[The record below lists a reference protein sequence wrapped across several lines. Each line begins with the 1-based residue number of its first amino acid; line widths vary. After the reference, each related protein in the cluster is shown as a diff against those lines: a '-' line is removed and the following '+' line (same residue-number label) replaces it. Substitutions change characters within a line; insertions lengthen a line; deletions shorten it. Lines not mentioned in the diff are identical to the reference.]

1 MMKIFIYNTV
11 ILFFSLTIFPFCKKA
26 ENGQPNI
33 IVDNTPFTLNSSSIN
48 GEALTKEQI
57 KYDVESLPKIIL
69 RFNKKVDRASTSN
82 NITLLKNGNE
92 SVKLVFSFL
101 ENDSAVIIA
110 PSASLNHL
118 TKYILNIDNNLKSG
132 NSKSLSLPVSLGFI
146 TRMDSTDKFPLL
158 SESSLLDTVQK
169 ATFNYFWSFGHPL
182 SGMARERNT
191 SGDIVTT
198 GGTGFGIMALVVAV
212 DRNFISRAAGLER
225 MKTIVSFLQN
235 KARRFHGAFPHWIN
249 GATGEVVPFSVKD
262 NGADLV
268 ETSFL
273 IAGLLSARMYFSNST
288 PEESALRNDINLIW
302 DAVDWNW
309 FRQNN
314 QQTLYWH
321 WSQDYQWDM
330 NLKISGWNECLI
342 TYVLAAASNTHS
354 IPRETYLN
362 GFARNGAMKNNSSYY
377 NYKLP
382 LGPELGGP
390 LFLSQYSFLGIDPRG
405 LSDQF
410 ADYQEQVVNH
420 SLINYNYCI
429 NNPKKYWGYSQNCW
443 GLSAS
448 DIPNGYSASSPTN
461 DLGVIAPTAAL
472 SAFPFAP
479 KQSMQALQFFYFK
492 LGDKIWTQ
500 YGFVDAFKLQDL
512 WFSTSTLAI
521 DQGPAIIMIEN
532 YRSGLIWKLFTACP
546 EIKGG
551 LKKLGFTAPYL

>member
-1 MMKIFIYNTV
+1 MRFF
-11 ILFFSLTIFPFCKKA
+11 LFNIIALFCSVAFFKSCKKA
-26 ENGQPNI
+26 ASNQSNEVIN
-33 IVDNTPFTLNSSSIN
+33 NTPFTLNGSSIN
-48 GEALTKEQI
+48 DENFSKDLISYNI
-57 KYDVESLPKIIL
+57 KTTPNIVL
-69 RFNKKVDRASTSN
+69 RFNKKINRTSVAN
-82 NITLLKNGNE
+82 AIVLLKNGNE
-92 SVKLVFSFL
+92 SVKLNYTFL
-101 ENDSAVIIA
+101 QNDSAVSIVA
-110 PSASLNHL
+110 QASLAYL
-118 TKYILNIDNNLKSG
+118 TKYILSIDNSLQSE
-132 NSKSLSLPVSLGFI
+132 SKQSLSIPVSMGFI
-146 TRMDSTDKFPLL
+146 TNIDSTDKFPVLT
-158 SESSLLDTVQK
+158 EAALLDTVQK
-169 ATFNYFWSFGHPL
+169 ATFNYFWSFGHPK

-191 SGDIVTT
+191 SGDIVTS
-198 GGTGFGIMALVVAV
+198 GGTGFGIMALLVAV
-212 DRNFISRAAGLER
+212 ERNFISRSEGLAR

-235 KARRFHGAFPHWIN
+235 KAKRFHGAFPHWLN
-249 GATGEVVPFSVKD
+249 GITGDVVPFSIKD

-273 IAGLLSARMYFSNST
+273 IAGLLSARMYFSGLNT
-288 PEESALRNDINLIW
+288 EESTLRNNINLIW

-309 FRQNN
+309 FRQSN

-321 WSQDYQWDM
+321 WSPDYQWDL

-342 TYVLAAASNTHS
+342 TYVLAASSNTNA

-362 GFARNGAMKNNSSYY
+362 GFARNGAMKNNSVYF

-390 LFLSQYSFLGIDPRG
+390 LFLSHYSFLGIDPRG
-405 LSDQF
+405 LSDPF

-472 SAFPFAP
+472 SAFPFTP
-479 KQSMQALQFFYFK
+479 KESMQALQFFYYK
-492 LGDKIWTQ
+492 LGDKLWTE

-521 DQGPAIIMIEN
+521 DQGPSIIMIEN

-546 EIKGG
+546 EIKGS

>member
-1 MMKIFIYNTV
+1 MRFF
-11 ILFFSLTIFPFCKKA
+11 LFNLIGLFCSVAFFTSCKKA
-26 ENGQPNI
+26 ASNQSNEVVN
-33 IVDNTPFTLNSSSIN
+33 NTPFLLAGSSIN
-48 GEALTKEQI
+48 GESFSKDLI
-57 KYDVESLPKIIL
+57 SYDVNTTPNIVL
-69 RFNKKVDRASTSN
+69 RFNKKINRTIAANAIV
-82 NITLLKNGNE
+82 LLKNGNE
-92 SVKLVFSFL
+92 SVKLNYSFL
-101 ENDSAVIIA
+101 QNDSAVSIVA
-110 PSASLNHL
+110 QASLAYL
-118 TKYILNIDNNLKSG
+118 TKYILSIDNSLQSE
-132 NSKSLSLPVSLGFI
+132 SKQTLSIPVSMGFI
-146 TRMDSTDKFPLL
+146 TTMDSTDKFPVLT
-158 SESSLLDTVQK
+158 EAALLDTVQK
-169 ATFNYFWSFGHPL
+169 ATFNYFWNFGHPI

-191 SGDIVTT
+191 SGDIVTS

-212 DRNFISRAAGLER
+212 ERNFISRSEGLAR

-235 KARRFHGAFPHWIN
+235 KAKRFHGAFPHWLN
-249 GATGEVVPFSVKD
+249 GITGDVVSFSIKD

-273 IAGLLSARMYFSNST
+273 IAGLLSARMYFSGLNT
-288 PEESALRNDINLIW
+288 EESTLRNNINLIW

-321 WSQDYQWDM
+321 WSPDYQWDL

-342 TYVLAAASNTHS
+342 TYVLAASSNTNA

-362 GFARNGAMKNNSSYY
+362 GFARNGSMKNNAVYY

-405 LSDQF
+405 LSDPF

-472 SAFPFAP
+472 SAFPFTP
-479 KQSMQALQFFYFK
+479 KESMQALKFFYYK
-492 LGDKIWTQ
+492 LGDKLWKE

-521 DQGPAIIMIEN
+521 DQGPSIIMIEN

-546 EIKGG
+546 EIKNG

>member
-1 MMKIFIYNTV
+1 MRFFLFNFIG
-11 ILFFSLTIFPFCKKA
+11 LFCSVAFFTSCKKA
-26 ENGQPNI
+26 ASNQSNEVVN
-33 IVDNTPFTLNSSSIN
+33 NTPFLLAGSSIN
-48 GEALTKEQI
+48 GESFSKDLI
-57 KYDVESLPKIIL
+57 SYDVNTTPNIVL
-69 RFNKKVDRASTSN
+69 RFNKKINRTIAANAIV
-82 NITLLKNGNE
+82 LLKNGNE
-92 SVKLVFSFL
+92 SVKLNYSFL
-101 ENDSAVIIA
+101 QNDSAVSIVA
-110 PSASLNHL
+110 QASLAYL
-118 TKYILNIDNNLKSG
+118 TKYILSIDNSLQSE
-132 NSKSLSLPVSLGFI
+132 SKQTLSIPVSMGFI
-146 TRMDSTDKFPLL
+146 TTMDSTDKFPVLT
-158 SESSLLDTVQK
+158 EAALLDTAQK
-169 ATFNYFWSFGHPL
+169 ATFNYFWNFGHPI

-191 SGDIVTT
+191 SGDIVTS

-212 DRNFISRAAGLER
+212 ERNFISRSEGLAR

-235 KARRFHGAFPHWIN
+235 KAKRFHGAFPHWLN
-249 GATGEVVPFSVKD
+249 GITGDVVPFSIKD

-273 IAGLLSARMYFSNST
+273 IAGLLSARMYFSGLNT
-288 PEESALRNDINLIW
+288 EESTLRNNINLIW

-321 WSQDYQWDM
+321 WSPDYQWDL

-342 TYVLAAASNTHS
+342 TYVLAASSNTNA

-362 GFARNGAMKNNSSYY
+362 GFARNGSMKNNAVYY

-405 LSDQF
+405 LSDPF

-429 NNPKKYWGYSQNCW
+429 NNPKMYWGYSQNCW

-472 SAFPFAP
+472 SAFPFTP
-479 KQSMQALQFFYFK
+479 KESMQALKFFYYK
-492 LGDKIWTQ
+492 LGDKLWTE

-521 DQGPAIIMIEN
+521 DQGPSIIMIEN

-546 EIKGG
+546 EIKNG